1 MRVFQLF
8 FVRAPALLLV
18 LSLFFSLV
26 FPVPIYAGV
35 STSSDADVVWVDDFP
50 LPFSVASIATPLIK
64 NTVARGN
71 VTFAMRYTTTQGGT
85 AWVYTRVGSDGHF
98 YMARPNNFV
107 KASRVEFRMGIAEG
121 GGSLPAPGSYTFA
134 WNLNPES
141 GITYLRK
148 HNNAGIYA
156 AYTAENVATADLS
169 YPILPAYTDSEVMDN
184 GRGDFLYVYKNG
196 SAYNKIAFN
205 TFGQYY
211 GIINSIKIVNS
222 RLTYTVFMDVENVSF
237 PISGEF
243 RAYFG
248 PTDSPPVLTT
258 PGASPSTTDIQQNIS
273 NSIDNIS
280 SSVSQV
286 VSGVSDVANKVS
298 SVTQAVN
305 ALPNAIAQSMEPH
318 YNNVL
323 TQLHHITEQLHA
335 FWNQLAAYFNDKL
348 IPQMITDTNRIVDAI
363 NSLDLEVDVSLSEL
377 TNVLNKNHQEQ
388 LDNDNKNHQAQLD
401 NDDKNADAI
410 MNSYDNSSF
419 TSSNQNLSDSLTQYE
434 DEESR
439 LLEQVQGNI
448 NNMEYADPFTQLAGP
463 LADLSFFLTGIYT
476 GLGAFNIPIAFS
488 LTLTIALLCIGWYR
502 FRGG

>member
-1 MRVFQLF
+1 MRVFRLF
-8 FVRAPALLLV
+8 FVRASVFILAF
-18 LSLFFSLV
+18 SLFLSLV
-26 FPVPIYAGV
+26 FPVPVYAGV
-35 STSSDADVVWVDDFP
+35 ATSSDAEFEYGDMVDGAP
-50 LPFSVASIATPLIK
+50 YAAGLSVAQVA
-64 NTVARGN
+64 NTVDSYSGAHIALQYISAAGN
-71 VTFAMRYTTTQGGT
+71 NL
-85 AWVYTRVGSDGHF
+85 WVSFPIDSDGHF
-98 YMARPNNFV
+98 NFR
-107 KASRVEFRMGIAEG
+107 KPANFSKPLLLEIF
-121 GGSLPAPGSYTFA
+121 LPASSFPELGKYA
-134 WNLNPES
+134 MALNVLPDT
-141 GITYLRK
+141 GITYKGGKTFSQLYSRYRSA
-148 HNNAGIYA
+148 NSSP
-156 AYTAENVATADLS
+156 LS
-169 YPILPAYTDSEVMDN
+169 KVLHFIPSSVPVESISSEAN
-184 GRGDFLYVYKNG
+184 GYIQTRYSGGGYVVE
-196 SAYNKIAFN
+196 YND
-205 TFGQYY
+205 FGQYY
-211 GIINSIKIVNS
+211 GNLPSVVVTNKSSDLRWGISITDIS
-222 RLTYTVFMDVENVSF
+222 FPASGDIRVSF
-237 PISGEF
+237 SAVNTE
-243 RAYFG
+243 
-248 PTDSPPVLTT
+248 PVFTT
-258 PGASPSTTDIQQNIS
+258 PGTTPTDAESLSGIS
-273 NSIDNIS
+273 NTVGAIS
-280 SSVSQV
+280 SGVSQV

-377 TNVLNKNHQEQ
+377 TSVLNKNHQEQ

-448 NNMEYADPFTQLAGP
+448 NNMEYADPFSQLAGP
-463 LADLSFFLTGIYT
+463 LADFSFFLTGIYT
-476 GLGAFNIPIAFS
+476 GLGVFNIPIAFS